1 MRKTYRTIAL
11 VFIFICICVNA
22 QAHDGAHTKTKCD
35 KPTHDDI
42 AKDPHMAESQ
52 LKAYQR
58 CVTEGQ
64 GVKDEWH
71 KDKLQDRAGNT
82 GVKGKVKKP
91 ETDSSMHQGA
101 MNSFTAFP
109 GLGDAYLNPQVGD
122 NPDQPMEHMPKTGV
136 ATSGAYND
144 YMPKAER
151 SNKLLAPANE
161 ADPGMQLDITGGET
175 MEYTD
180 KGATCH
186 D

>member
-1 MRKTYRTIAL
+1 MRKTYRTITL
-11 VFIFICICVNA
+11 VFISICICVNA

-42 AKDPHMAESQ
+42 AKDPHMAESE

-64 GVKDEWH
+64 AETSAIIKAPKVNASKNPLGVKDEWH
-71 KDKLQDRAGNT
+71 RDKRFQDEAGNVS
-82 GVKGKVKKP
+82 VKGKVKKP

-101 MNSFTAFP
+101 MNSFT
-109 GLGDAYLNPQVGD
+109 G
-122 NPDQPMEHMPKTGV
+122 ETGV
-136 ATSGAYND
+136 VTSGAYND

-151 SNKLLAPANE
+151 SNKLLAPGNE

-186 D
+186 DY